1 MTTITAYPTM
11 ATSTREL
18 RLRGPFTLR
27 ESALFGFGHQQERGF
42 DGTMRLAFRVDG
54 TYEDAAGVAVRQHGQ
69 TLTLDITSRADHH
82 AVASQVARIL
92 SVDLDASGF
101 VELGR
106 TDRVVG
112 ALQAVAPGLRP
123 PQFHSPY
130 EAAVWAILSSRRA
143 RTQAMRVRERLV
155 ALAGE
160 IVEVAGRPMGVVPAP
175 GALARVAGLSG
186 LPEASIPRL
195 HATAAAAQRG
205 ELDVARLAGLAP
217 DEAMRGL
224 QRLPGIGPFYSA
236 LVVARACGL
245 PDVLADEPRSRAIV
259 HELYGLTRPL
269 DDAGYAAFA
278 QRWAPWRTWV
288 IVHARAAAHR
298 LTLADRRAAGIPAPV
313 SR

>member
-1 MTTITAYPTM
+1 MTTIPAYPTTT
-11 ATSTREL
+11 TSTREL
-18 RLRGPFTLR
+18 AVRGPFTLR

-54 TYEDAAGVAVRQHGQ
+54 TFEDAAGVAARQHGQ
-69 TLTLDITSRADHH
+69 TLTLEITSRADHET
-82 AVASQVARIL
+82 VARQVARIL
-92 SVDLDASGF
+92 SVDLDATGF

-106 TDRVVG
+106 SDRVVG

-123 PQFHSPY
+123 PQFNSPY
-130 EAAVWAILSSRRA
+130 EAAVWAILSARRT
-143 RTQAMRVRERLV
+143 RTQAMRLRERLV
-155 ALAGE
+155 AMAGE
-160 IVEVAGRPMGVVPAP
+160 TLDVAGRPLAVVPGP
-175 GALARVAGLSG
+175 SALAQVTGLPG
-186 LPEASIPRL
+186 LPEVSIPRL
-195 HATAAAAQRG
+195 RAIAAAAREG
-205 ELDVARLAGLAP
+205 ELDAARLGALAP

-245 PDVLADEPRSRAIV
+245 PDVVADEPRSRAAV
-259 HELYGLTRPL
+259 HELCGLTEPL